1 MEGDTPDD
9 VKEKKVEIPY
19 MYLHHMLSDFLH
31 AQEDSGTK
39 IVPHS
44 EDGSDIDVESDE
56 DLQDSNEEAAGS
68 SSSEED
74 NGDGE
79 WTPAG

>member
-19 MYLHHMLSDFLH
+19 MYLHHMLSDFLR
-31 AQEDSGTK
+31 AQEDPGTK
-39 IVPHS
+39 IVPNW

-56 DLQDSNEEAAGS
+56 DSRDSNEETVGS
-68 SSSEED
+68 PSSEED
-74 NGDGE
+74 SGDGE
-79 WTPAG
+79 WTPGG